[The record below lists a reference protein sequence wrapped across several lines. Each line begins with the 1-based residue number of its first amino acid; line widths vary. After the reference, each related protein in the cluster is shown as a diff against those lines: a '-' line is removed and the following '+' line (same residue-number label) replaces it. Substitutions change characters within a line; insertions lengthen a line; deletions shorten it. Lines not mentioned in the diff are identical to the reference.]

1 MKAQAI
7 YGPLILSF
15 NNVINDYIL
24 DDSISIYSN
33 RSKTWHPKKKT
44 DDNNNVKKKENN
56 TTSSDDG
63 TYVKS

>member
-1 MKAQAI
+1 MFSMI
-7 YGPLILSF
+7 
-15 NNVINDYIL
+15 
-24 DDSISIYSN
+24 
-33 RSKTWHPKKKT
+33 RSQYTQIEQRHGIQKKT